1 MRALSYEPPHVPRPA
16 GSYAPATRTVALLLT
31 TGQLPFKEE
40 LAPVHRQGSRP
51 GNLRR
56 RGQGGRPCTLN
67 PLAAVK
73 AETGSLENARRVAKI
88 IDHATSIFCLPEPGR
103 LDARTAEFLA
113 AEPEYLAGGWNLA
126 KMLLG
131 LLVPVSLI
139 ALALAL

>member
-16 GSYAPATRTVALLLT
+16 GSYAPATRAVALLLT
-31 TGQLPFKEE
+31 ADQLPLKEE
-40 LAPVHRQGSRP
+40 LASVHRQGRP

-56 RGQGGRPCTLN
+56 RGQGGRLCALN

-73 AETGSLENARRVAKI
+73 AETGSLENARRVAI
-88 IDHATSIFCLPEPGR
+88 TRHATSMFCFPEPER
-103 LDARTAEFLA
+103 PDARTAEFLA

>member
-1 MRALSYEPPHVPRPA
+1 LRALSYELPHVPQPA

-31 TGQLPFKEE
+31 AGQLPFKEE
-40 LAPVHRQGSRP
+40 LPPVHRQGSRP

-56 RGQGGRPCTLN
+56 RGQGGRLCAPN

-88 IDHATSIFCLPEPGR
+88 TGHATSMFCFPEPGR

-126 KMLLG
+126 NMLLG

>member
-1 MRALSYEPPHVPRPA
+1 MLELVVLR
-16 GSYAPATRTVALLLT
+16 
-31 TGQLPFKEE
+31 GQVSPFS
-40 LAPVHRQGSRP
+40 LNPQLIRHY
-51 GNLRR
+51 
-56 RGQGGRPCTLN
+56 QGGRLCALN

-88 IDHATSIFCLPEPGR
+88 TGHATSMFCFPEPER
-103 LDARTAEFLA
+103 PDARTAEFLTM
-113 AEPEYLAGGWNLA
+113 EQEYLAGGCKLPFLA

>member
-1 MRALSYEPPHVPRPA
+1 LPSSSPPVSYPSKKNYPP
-16 GSYAPATRTVALLLT
+16 Y
-31 TGQLPFKEE
+31 TGKVVGREI
-40 LAPVHRQGSRP
+40 S
-51 GNLRR
+51 R
-56 RGQGGRPCTLN
+56 RGQGGRLCAPN

-88 IDHATSIFCLPEPGR
+88 TGHATSMFCFPEPGR

-126 KMLLG
+126 NMLLG

>member
-1 MRALSYEPPHVPRPA
+1 MRALSYELPHVPQPA

-31 TGQLPFKEE
+31 ADQLPFKEE
-40 LAPVHRQGSRP
+40 LPPVHRQGRP

-56 RGQGGRPCTLN
+56 RGQGGRLCALN

-88 IDHATSIFCLPEPGR
+88 TGHATSMFCFPEPER
-103 LDARTAEFLA
+103 PDARTAEFLA
-113 AEPEYLAGGWNLA
+113 AGPEYLAGGWNLA